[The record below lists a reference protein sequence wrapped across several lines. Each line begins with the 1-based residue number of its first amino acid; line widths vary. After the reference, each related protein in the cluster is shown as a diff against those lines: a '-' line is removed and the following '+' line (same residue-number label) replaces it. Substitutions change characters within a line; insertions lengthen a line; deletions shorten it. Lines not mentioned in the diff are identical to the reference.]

1 MNKTA
6 ASDFLDYDWLMKHL
20 YGSKITGEKNHIFD
34 CTEDEK
40 MIIKESNLDEHGT
53 AFNGQKKSTPTDLN
67 SLKAVTN

>member
-34 CTEDEK
+34 CTEDE
-40 MIIKESNLDEHGT
+40 NLDEHGT